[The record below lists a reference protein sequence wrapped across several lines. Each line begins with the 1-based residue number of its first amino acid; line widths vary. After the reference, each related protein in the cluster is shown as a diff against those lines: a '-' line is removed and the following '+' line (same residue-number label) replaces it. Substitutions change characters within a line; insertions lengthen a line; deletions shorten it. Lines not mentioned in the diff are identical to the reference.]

1 MTPYQPKSQA
11 RKIENDVFQ
20 GFHSPNK
27 NIDDNND
34 IDIFINRYMD
44 TTVIE

>member
-1 MTPYQPKSQA
+1 MYFKDSTLQKKY
-11 RKIENDVFQ
+11 
-20 GFHSPNK
+20 
-27 NIDDNND
+27 IDDNDD